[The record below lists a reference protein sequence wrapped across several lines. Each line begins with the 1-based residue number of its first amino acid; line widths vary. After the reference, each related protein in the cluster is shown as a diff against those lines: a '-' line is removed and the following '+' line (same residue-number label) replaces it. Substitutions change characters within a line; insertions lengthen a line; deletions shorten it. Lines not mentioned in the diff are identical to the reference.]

1 MKDDRNMLNL
11 DLGVV
16 TPIWKTDYSHLKE
29 MVESVNRL
37 FRSGIIFKWSIVIDG
52 DFRDIEDFLR
62 EIIDPLLLQNC
73 FITTLDKQYGPSFA
87 RNCGVKALDSKL
99 ICWLDADD
107 AIDTK
112 NFVVVFKELSSKQ
125 DSFWDNYDLVYTDSY
140 DCDLYLNIT
149 SIRRK
154 KVINDLHCKY
164 KNTELDPLL
173 GIDFVYQMQFI
184 KKETFLSVGGFDE
197 HLIYGEDVDL
207 ILRISEKS
215 RNVNL
220 FHMPIPVYCY
230 RDNPYGRSNTR
241 WEELK
246 YQMERVYLKSSKRQ
260 NLSFDEYRFRGTFCI
275 NENIFENLKEN
286 DNFNHKSLYDIYLPI
301 NNSNQI
307 MHRPYIKM

>member
-1 MKDDRNMLNL
+1 MSNL
-11 DLGVV
+11 DLGIV
-16 TPIWKTDYSHLKE
+16 TPIWKTDYSYLKE

-62 EIIDPLLLQNC
+62 GIIDPLLLQNC

-87 RNCGVKALDSKL
+87 RNYGVKALDSKL

-112 NFVVVFKELSSKQ
+112 NFLVAFKELSSKQ
-125 DSFWDNYDLVYTDSY
+125 DSFWDNYDIVYTDSY

-149 SIRRK
+149 SIRIK
-154 KVINDLHCKY
+154 KLIHDLHYKY

-197 HLIYGEDVDL
+197 QKIYGEDVDL

-215 RNVNL
+215 RNVNF
-220 FHMPIPVYCY
+220 FHMPISVYYY
-230 RDNPYGRSNTR
+230 RDNPYGRCNAR

-246 YQMERVYLKSSKRQ
+246 HQMERVYLESAKRQ
-260 NLSFDEYRFRGTFCI
+260 NLFFHEYRYIGTFRI
-275 NENIFENLKEN
+275 NENIFRNLKEN
-286 DNFNHKSLYDIYLPI
+286 KNFSHKSLYDIYLPI
-301 NNSNQI
+301 NKSSRI
-307 MHRPYIKM
+307 MQRPYIKM

>member
-1 MKDDRNMLNL
+1 MLNL
-11 DLGVV
+11 DLGIV
-16 TPIWKTDYSHLKE
+16 TPIWKTDYSLLKE

-37 FRSGIIFKWSIVIDG
+37 FKSGITFQWSIVIDG

-73 FITTLDKQYGPSFA
+73 FMTTLDKQYGPSFA

-173 GIDFVYQMQFI
+173 GVDFVYQMQFI

-241 WEELK
+241 WRELK
-246 YQMERVYLKSSKRQ
+246 YQMERIYLKCSKRQ
-260 NLSFDEYRFRGTFCI
+260 NLPFYEYRFMGTFCI
-275 NENIFENLKEN
+275 NENIFENLKGN

-307 MHRPYIKM
+307 IHRPYIKM

>member
-1 MKDDRNMLNL
+1 MLNL
-11 DLGVV
+11 DLGIV
-16 TPIWKTDYSHLKE
+16 TPIWKTDYSLLKE

-37 FRSGIIFKWSIVIDG
+37 FKSGITFQWSIVIDG

-73 FITTLDKQYGPSFA
+73 FMTTLDKQYGPSFA

-173 GIDFVYQMQFI
+173 GVDFVYQMQFI

-220 FHMPIPVYCY
+220 FHMPISVYCY
-230 RDNPYGRSNTR
+230 RDNPYGRCNTR

-246 YQMERVYLKSSKRQ
+246 NRMERVYLKSSKRQ
-260 NLSFDEYRFRGTFCI
+260 NLSFDEYRFMGTFCI
-275 NENIFENLKEN
+275 NENIFENLKGN

-307 MHRPYIKM
+307 IHRPYIKM